1 MSTILKSK
9 KEIIKTGKRMYAKGY
24 VVASEGNMSIRIGNK
39 QILVTPSGKN
49 KGLLK
54 EKDLVVVD
62 LEGKKLAGPQDP
74 NSENLKPSSE
84 LLMHLFVYQK
94 REDVNAVV
102 HAHPPYSLAFA
113 SAHLPLAQNL
123 LPEVIMFLGE
133 ISLSAYATPSTE
145 EVPKSL
151 SSFIEKHNAF
161 LLENHGVLTLGKD
174 IDEAYSRLEMV
185 EHLAKVNLLCR
196 ILGKTEELSKES
208 LDKLEKLKRI

>member
-1 MSTILKSK
+1 MILPEKNMSSILKAK

-24 VVASEGNMSIRIGNK
+24 VVASEGNMSIRMGANK
-39 QILVTPSGKN
+39 ILITPSGKN
-49 KGLLK
+49 KGMLK
-54 EKDLVVVD
+54 EKDLVVVT
-62 LEGKKLAGPQDP
+62 LNGKRISG
-74 NSENLKPSSE
+74 SLKPSSE

-94 REDVNAVV
+94 RKDVNAVV

-133 ISLSAYATPSTE
+133 IPLAAYATPSTE

-161 LLENHGVLTLGKD
+161 LLENHGILTLGKD
-174 IDEAYSRLEMV
+174 IFEAYSRLEMV

>member
-9 KEIIKTGKRMYAKGY
+9 KEIIETGKRMYAKGY
-24 VVASEGNMSIRIGNK
+24 VIASEGNMSIRLGENK
-39 QILVTPSGKN
+39 ILISPSGKN
-49 KGLLK
+49 KGMLK

-62 LEGKKLAGPQDP
+62 LKGKRVSG
-74 NSENLKPSSE
+74 SLKPSSE

-94 REDVNAVV
+94 RKDVNVVV
-102 HAHPPYSLAFA
+102 HAHPPYSLALA
-113 SAHLPLAQNL
+113 SAHFPLAQNL

-133 ISLSAYATPSTE
+133 IPLAPYATPSTE

-174 IDEAYSRLEMV
+174 IEKAYSRLEMV
-185 EHLAKVNLLCR
+185 EHLAEVNLLCK

-208 LDKLEKLKRI
+208 LDKLIKLKRI

>member
-1 MSTILKSK
+1 
-9 KEIIKTGKRMYAKGY
+9 MYAKGY
-24 VVASEGNMSIRIGNK
+24 VVASEGNMSIRLGENK
-39 QILVTPSGKN
+39 ILITPSGKN
-49 KGLLK
+49 KGWLK

-62 LEGKKLAGPQDP
+62 LKGKMVSG
-74 NSENLKPSSE
+74 SLKPSSE

-94 REDVNAVV
+94 RKDVKAVV
-102 HAHPPYSLAFA
+102 HAHPSYSLAFA

-123 LPEVIMFLGE
+123 LPEMIMFLGE
-133 ISLSAYATPSTE
+133 IPLAAYATPSTE

-174 IDEAYSRLEMV
+174 IFKAYSRLEMV

>member
-1 MSTILKSK
+1 MSTILKAK
-9 KEIIKTGKRMYAKGY
+9 KEIIEIGKRMYNKGY
-24 VVASEGNMSIRIGNK
+24 VVASEGNMSIRLGENK
-39 QILVTPSGKN
+39 ILITPSGKN

-54 EKDLVVVD
+54 GKDLVVVD
-62 LEGKKLAGPQDP
+62 LKGKKLSGSQDP

-94 REDVNAVV
+94 RKDVNAVV

-113 SAHLPLAQNL
+113 SAHLHLAQNL

-133 ISLSAYATPSTE
+133 IPLTAYATPSTE
-145 EVPKSL
+145 EVPISL
-151 SSFIEKHNAF
+151 YPIIERHNAF

-185 EHLAKVNLLCR
+185 EHLAKVNLLCK

>member
-1 MSTILKSK
+1 
-9 KEIIKTGKRMYAKGY
+9 
-24 VVASEGNMSIRIGNK
+24 MSIRIGANK
-39 QILVTPSGKN
+39 ILITPSGKN

-74 NSENLKPSSE
+74 SSENLKPSSE
-84 LLMHLFVYQK
+84 LLMHLFVYHK

-113 SAHLPLAQNL
+113 SAHLPLAQDL

-133 ISLSAYATPSTE
+133 IFLTPYATPSTG
-145 EVPKSL
+145 EVPKSF
-151 SSFIEKHNAF
+151 SPFIEKHNAF
-161 LLENHGVLTLGKD
+161 LLENHGVFTLGKD
-174 IDEAYSRLEMV
+174 IFEAYSRLEMV
-185 EHLAKVNLLCR
+185 EHLAKVNLLCK

-208 LDKLEKLKRI
+208 LDKLQKLKKV

>member
-1 MSTILKSK
+1 
-9 KEIIKTGKRMYAKGY
+9 
-24 VVASEGNMSIRIGNK
+24 MSIRLGENK
-39 QILVTPSGKN
+39 ILITPSGKN

-62 LEGKKLAGPQDP
+62 LEGIKLAG
-74 NSENLKPSSE
+74 NLKSSSE

-133 ISLSAYATPSTE
+133 IPLAAYATPSTE
-145 EVPKSL
+145 EVPISL
-151 SSFIEKHNAF
+151 YPIIERHNAF

>member
-1 MSTILKSK
+1 
-9 KEIIKTGKRMYAKGY
+9 MYAKGY
-24 VVASEGNMSIRIGNK
+24 VVASEGNMSIRMGANK
-39 QILVTPSGKN
+39 ILITPSGKN
-49 KGLLK
+49 KGMLK
-54 EKDLVVVD
+54 EKDLVVVT
-62 LEGKKLAGPQDP
+62 LNGKRISG
-74 NSENLKPSSE
+74 SLKPSSE

-94 REDVNAVV
+94 RKDVNAVV

-133 ISLSAYATPSTE
+133 IPLAAYATPSTE

-151 SSFIEKHNAF
+151 SSFIEKHNTF

-208 LDKLEKLKRI
+208 LDKLKKLKRI